1 MRKIHVVVT
10 TLAALLFIAGCEG
23 PPKTTEDPTRTVGAP
38 PPGSVSGGT
47 LVTAANA
54 AAAATPSPAPAAA
67 PAGEAQAE
75 GVSHHGQAG
84 GSQAPSK
91 VLADGNALFGKE
103 LTAGTATVALAD
115 ILKEPAKYDGKVV
128 RTEGEVTQVC
138 KAMGCWMEIRGDAK
152 SPEVHVA
159 MAGHSFFLP
168 KEVSGHHA
176 TIEGPVKVAV
186 VDEAER
192 KHLESE
198 GSKAAA
204 NTVSISATSVLVA
217 KFEPKPA
224 ADSAKTN

>member
-38 PPGSVSGGT
+38 PAGSVSGGT

-54 AAAATPSPAPAAA
+54 AAAAAPAAA
-67 PAGEAQAE
+67 PEGEPAAE
-75 GVSHHGQAG
+75 GVSHHGQEG

-91 VLADGNALFGKE
+91 MLADGNALFGKE

-115 ILKEPAKYDGKVV
+115 ILKDPAKYDGKVV
-128 RTEGEVTQVC
+128 KTEGEVTQVC

-168 KEVSGHHA
+168 KEVAGHHA

-198 GSKAAA
+198 GSKAAS
-204 NTVSISATSVLVA
+204 NTVSISATTVVVA
-217 KFEPKPA
+217 KFEQKPA